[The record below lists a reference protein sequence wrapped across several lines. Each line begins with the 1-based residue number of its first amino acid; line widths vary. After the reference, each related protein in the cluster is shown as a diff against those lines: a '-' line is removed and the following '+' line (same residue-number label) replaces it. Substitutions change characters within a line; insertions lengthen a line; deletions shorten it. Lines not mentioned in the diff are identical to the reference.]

1 MIKVIPELKSLSS
14 PDLGRGQEP
23 ADPSDAAV
31 MVEAGI
37 GPKGKEET
45 EKFSFVAI
53 TPRALSRDQGVRWGR
68 GYLILDRISWSTV
81 ESAVQQLISRCAA
94 ESWEA
99 VTNRLGR
106 EMHREFENDQEKG
119 GTDA

>member
-23 ADPSDAAV
+23 ADPSDAAI
-31 MVEAGI
+31 MVEARI
-37 GPKGKEET
+37 GTKGQEGTET
-45 EKFSFVAI
+45 FTFVAI
-53 TPRALSRDQGVRWGR
+53 TPRALGRDQGVRWGR
-68 GYLILDRISWSTV
+68 GYLILDRVSWSSV
-81 ESAVQQLISRCAA
+81 ESAVQQLVSRCAA

-106 EMHREFENDQEKG
+106 EMHRELEPL
-119 GTDA
+119 